1 MEALREL
8 EDNLS
13 LLIQRCQAQQQQ
25 IDELCATNQRQYD
38 EIMQAHAQIVQLKK
52 EYDHLCVAHAL
63 LTNDPEKATQREKT
77 KQQLTNI
84 IARIDRAIEILKQ

>member
-25 IDELCATNQRQYD
+25 IDELCATNQRQHD

>member
-1 MEALREL
+1 MDALLEL
-8 EDNLS
+8 EGNIS
-13 LLIQRCQAQQQQ
+13 LLIQRCRAQQQQ
-25 IDELCATNQRQYD
+25 INELCATNQRQQD

-52 EYDHLCVAHAL
+52 EYNHLCVAHAL
-63 LTNDPEKATQREKT
+63 LTDDPEKATQREKT